1 MNHGAMRL
9 DREPA
14 RYNRTSD
21 AAAMSRERRRG
32 GTRTAGTSSDVERQ
46 LAALQSE
53 VATLKKDKGRME
65 QLLYRKAVDEATRS
79 PSPPHDT
86 EDRNKWE
93 KWAWRQRH
101 QKGEETPRQ
110 VEGQSSPIRQSF
122 TAKHQAMSAGSSL
135 NGSTQDL
142 DTLEDSSEGRERL
155 LAKKNRELT
164 WTIRQLE
171 KRCSALKTENV
182 TLKRQREELESA
194 EDKISKL
201 QRRNTELTTLARRL
215 ETKAK
220 TLQQHSTGKSSQ
232 PTGENLEH
240 YKRVFARQRA
250 KDLADH
256 AQAILAKDKEIGHLQ
271 QELGVLQGQEK
282 NGDLYSHEEEL
293 QHIIT
298 QAAKERLQM
307 ERVVCSRLNLQNG
320 ELETDRFDGDN
331 ERVQNLQLQVETLTQ
346 AAGRV
351 PELESSL
358 QKEKNSQQA
367 LKEELR
373 QTNRRL
379 SALEVE
385 LLEQK
390 VSRAQLEEQLSN
402 SNQRCAYL
410 ESELESQVV
419 DNTDLTKRT
428 SELQRQ
434 VSQLE
439 QSQFESQGVQD
450 QLTQLLIQN
459 QELQTEKRAQ
469 EKKVQHLQ
477 AVIQELEEELR
488 QNPSEDLAAT
498 KHLLEERERTVQEL
512 LQHQQETEDTHRQTL
527 HQLQAR
533 LQELDSQ
540 HAEGELLCQRQAEQL
555 KDLSEKLAKKS
566 DVPSKH
572 SAPSVP
578 AASVGI
584 QVNLR
589 TGTQKSVQTD
599 AQTDIS
605 RSERTD
611 AQTTSREADREKR
624 VNQIVKPVPIVGAK
638 RSAFETVSPAAGVN
652 GTLEPPPAVVPT
664 PAKRSNLPPVNHQNL
679 VVATPGQRSISPP
692 VNHQSLAKELSSAGF
707 HPIQDPDGSGDSWDE
722 ASTYTL
728 PSHNDN
734 PSPEAQSHT
743 QQGLNGLEEA
753 GGDADMDKQV
763 SEGSETAPTASSE
776 AAQDRKKLAVYIARY
791 SYNPYDGPND
801 NPEAELSFQAGD
813 YVYVYG
819 EMDEDMF
826 FQGELMDGSRGLVPS
841 NFVERVADEDMP
853 NWSPAQPSI
862 SDEDA
867 THVSFQS
874 EDEVSISQLVPDG
887 STNVDNQP
895 TTALQLAPTLPDSFT
910 DVLDSLQKPDTTPNK
925 TPVPWPQNL
934 MVEKQLTN
942 SLVLK
947 WDPADLPTEDILH
960 YAVYLNRELKAKV
973 PPDAKPS
980 ALVEGVDPEKTYRV
994 CVRTT
999 TRTGQSLDPQATLL
1013 VGKDATLAPSSLHVS
1028 EITPTSCELSW
1039 LPSNSSHAHSLVVN
1053 EGEPKILPPGVFK
1066 HSITGLQPG
1075 TLQKVEVRS
1084 EKSSTSL
1091 WDFIE
1096 SKTWKRKENTS
1107 ASMQFETLPGGPP
1120 DPPVNVTVEPGQEP
1134 HQVLI
1139 SWLPVTIDTAGT
1151 SNGAVVQGYAVYS
1164 GQRKVAE
1171 VSEPTGDSVV
1181 VETSTLAGTT
1191 VGPILVRTVSS
1202 SGDSINS
1209 QSAVIPLSLK
1219 KMLYQR
1225 SKNLPTLSSSQ
1236 VIAEEIP
1243 EKPTVRTDS
1252 GKIQSIEMMYE
1263 GRTDDS
1269 SPESDI
1275 SDEQVEQFE
1284 PSVGRTVTKSPQ
1296 DGLPMPPG
1304 GLDRELQE
1312 KKPEIRPSFRS
1323 EVHSDSSNHSELS
1336 DIAEEAEED
1345 LEEEVNSDSMSIDVP
1360 GLEIAQPVHLIA
1372 KLNQPPGELDPG
1384 ANTESDFEE
1393 PPLPSTKVKQGH
1405 RTPPTQHWRDQRR
1418 GHASPV
1424 PDTELPEEDDYSSGG
1439 ESDVT
1444 LRDSMEGDRSAP
1456 RWFVALFDYDPMTM
1470 SPNPDAADEELPFR
1484 EGQLIKVYGDKD
1496 GDGFF
1501 MGDVDGR
1508 CGVVPCNLVEEIEDD
1523 YRLQQLR
1530 NSNNVLSSDKLD
1542 SLPGGYHRDEAHI
1555 QNGHLSQLQ
1564 SPVRRMRAL
1573 FDYDPQEM
1581 SPNVDTEME
1590 LPFYQGDIIHVVGE
1604 MDEDGFFMGEMDGR
1618 RGLVP
1623 SNFLEDLSGDQAN
1636 NYAPQPTGHDRA
1648 YRSPSHIQDRD
1659 VSPQPDRREA
1669 QPPKKKKGLL
1679 SKGKKLFKKLGGSVE
1694 GKSKR

>member
-1 MNHGAMRL
+1 MNAGAMRL

-14 RYNRTSD
+14 RRNRTTN
-21 AAAMSRERRRG
+21 AMTSSRERRGARH
-32 GTRTAGTSSDVERQ
+32 AGMPPSDVERR

-79 PSPPHDT
+79 PRSPSPQDA

-101 QKGEETPRQ
+101 QKGEESPGQ
-110 VEGQSSPIRQSF
+110 VEGQSSPTRHSF
-122 TAKHQAMSAGSSL
+122 TARHQALSAGSSL

-142 DTLEDSSEGRERL
+142 DTLEDTPEGRERL

-164 WTIRQLE
+164 WTLRQLE

-182 TLKRQREELESA
+182 TLKRQREELELA

-201 QRRNTELTTLARRL
+201 QRRNTELTALARRL

-220 TLQQHSTGKSSQ
+220 TLQQHNTGKTSQ
-232 PTGENLEH
+232 PAGENLEH

-271 QELGVLQGQEK
+271 QELVTAQDQVQ
-282 NGDLYSHEEEL
+282 NGDVYGHQEEL
-293 QHIIT
+293 QRIIT
-298 QAAKERLQM
+298 QAAKERLQL
-307 ERVVCSRLNLQNG
+307 ERKICSRLNSQNG
-320 ELETDRFDGDN
+320 ELETGRFDGED
-331 ERVQNLQLQVETLTQ
+331 ERVQNLQLQVETLSE

-351 PELESSL
+351 PELETSL
-358 QKEKNSQQA
+358 QNEKTTQQG
-367 LKEELR
+367 LKDELR

-379 SALEVE
+379 SSLEVE
-385 LLEQK
+385 LSEQK

-402 SNQRCAYL
+402 SNQRCSYL

-439 QSQFESQGVQD
+439 QTQFESQGLRD
-450 QLTQLLIQN
+450 QLNLLLIQN
-459 QELQTEKRAQ
+459 EELQTAKRAQ
-469 EKKVQHLQ
+469 ENKVQHLQ

-488 QNPSEDLAAT
+488 QNPTEDLAAT
-498 KHLLEERERTVQEL
+498 KHLLEEKEKTVQEL
-512 LQHQQETEDTHRQTL
+512 LQQQKKTEDTHRQTIT
-527 HQLQAR
+527 QLQAR
-533 LQELDSQ
+533 LEELDSQ
-540 HAEGELLCQRQAEQL
+540 HAEGQLLCQRQTEQL

-566 DVPSKH
+566 DDEKK
-572 SAPSVP
+572 SVP
-578 AASVGI
+578 PPATSVGV
-584 QVNLR
+584 QVNIIR
-589 TGTQKSVQTD
+589 TGAQKSVQTD
-599 AQTDIS
+599 SQTD
-605 RSERTD
+605 T
-611 AQTTSREADREKR
+611 QTHRPSQQESDRGKL
-624 VNQIVKPVPIVGAK
+624 VKPVPIVGAK
-638 RSAFETVSPAAGVN
+638 RSSAFEAVSPGVS
-652 GTLEPPPAVVPT
+652 GTPEPAPAVV
-664 PAKRSNLPPVNHQNL
+664 
-679 VVATPGQRSISPP
+679 ATATKRSISPP

-707 HPIQDPDGSGDSWDE
+707 QPIQEPDGSGDSWDE

-728 PSHNDN
+728 PSHQDN
-734 PSPEAQSHT
+734 PSPEPATQSHT
-743 QQGLNGLEEA
+743 QGLNGTAEA
-753 GGDADMDKQV
+753 RGDADMEKQE
-763 SEGSETAPTASSE
+763 SEGSETGPTPSSG
-776 AAQDRKKLAVYIARY
+776 ANQDRKKLAVYIARY
-791 SYNPYDGPND
+791 SYNPYEGPND

-819 EMDEDMF
+819 DMDEDMF

-874 EDEVSISQLVPDG
+874 EDEVSISLLVPDG
-887 STNVDNQP
+887 STNADNQP
-895 TTALQLAPTLPDSFT
+895 GPTALQLAPTLPDSFT
-910 DVLDSLQKPDTTPNK
+910 DTLDSLQRTEASPGK
-925 TPVPWPQNL
+925 TPVPCPQNL
-934 MVEKQLTN
+934 VIDKQLT
-942 SLVLK
+942 SSVVLR
-947 WDPADLPTEDILH
+947 WEPADLPTDEILH

-973 PPDAKPS
+973 TPDAKPS
-980 ALVEGVDPEKTYRV
+980 ALIEGVDMDKTYRV

-999 TRTGQSLDPQATLL
+999 TRAGQSLDPQATLM
-1013 VGKDATLAPSSLHVS
+1013 VGKDATLAPSNLQVS
-1028 EITPTSCELSW
+1028 EVTPTSCELSW

-1053 EGEPKILPPGVFK
+1053 SGEPKLLPPGVFK

-1084 EKSSTSL
+1084 EKSSSSL

-1096 SKTWKRKENTS
+1096 SKTWKRKENTA
-1107 ASMQFETLPGGPP
+1107 ASVQFETLPGGPP
-1120 DPPVNVTVEPGQEP
+1120 DPPVNVTVEPGQDP
-1134 HQVLI
+1134 TQVLI

-1164 GQRKVAE
+1164 GHRKIAE
-1171 VSEPTGDSVV
+1171 VTEPTADSVV
-1181 VETSTLAGTT
+1181 VEAATLAGTT
-1191 VGPILVRTVSS
+1191 IGPVLVRTVSS

-1225 SKNLPTLSSSQ
+1225 SKHPPTLSSSQ
-1236 VIAEEIP
+1236 VITEEAP
-1243 EKPTVRTDS
+1243 EKPAGRRDA

-1304 GLDRELQE
+1304 GMDRELQE

-1345 LEEEVNSDSMSIDVP
+1345 LEEEGNSDSMSIDVP
-1360 GLEIAQPVHLIA
+1360 GLDHAQPVHLTA
-1372 KLNQPPGELDPG
+1372 KLTHPAGDDLG
-1384 ANTESDFEE
+1384 ANTESDLEE
-1393 PPLPSTKVKQGH
+1393 PPLPSTKVKKGH
-1405 RTPPTQHWRDQRR
+1405 RASPTQHWREQRR

-1444 LRDSMEGDRSAP
+1444 LRDSMEGDSAAP

-1530 NSNNVLSSDKLD
+1530 NSHNALSPDKMD
-1542 SLPGGYHRDEAHI
+1542 SLAGGYHRDEAHI

-1581 SPNVDTEME
+1581 SPNVDTELEAGGSFSQME
-1590 LPFYQGDIIHVVGE
+1590 LPFFQGDIIDVVGE
-1604 MDEDGFFMGEMDGR
+1604 MDEDGFFMGEMGGR

-1623 SNFLEDLSGDQAN
+1623 SNFLEDLSSDQAD
-1636 NYAPQPTGHDRA
+1636 NYAPQPTGHDRS

-1659 VSPQPDRREA
+1659 ISPQPDRTQA

>member
-1 MNHGAMRL
+1 M
-9 DREPA
+9 
-14 RYNRTSD
+14 
-21 AAAMSRERRRG
+21 
-32 GTRTAGTSSDVERQ
+32 
-46 LAALQSE
+46 
-53 VATLKKDKGRME
+53 
-65 QLLYRKAVDEATRS
+65 
-79 PSPPHDT
+79 
-86 EDRNKWE
+86 
-93 KWAWRQRH
+93 
-101 QKGEETPRQ
+101 
-110 VEGQSSPIRQSF
+110 
-122 TAKHQAMSAGSSL
+122 SSL
-135 NGSTQDL
+135 V
-142 DTLEDSSEGRERL
+142 LE
-155 LAKKNRELT
+155 
-164 WTIRQLE
+164 
-171 KRCSALKTENV
+171 
-182 TLKRQREELESA
+182 
-194 EDKISKL
+194 
-201 QRRNTELTTLARRL
+201 
-215 ETKAK
+215 
-220 TLQQHSTGKSSQ
+220 
-232 PTGENLEH
+232 
-240 YKRVFARQRA
+240 
-250 KDLADH
+250 
-256 AQAILAKDKEIGHLQ
+256 
-271 QELGVLQGQEK
+271 
-282 NGDLYSHEEEL
+282 
-293 QHIIT
+293 
-298 QAAKERLQM
+298 
-307 ERVVCSRLNLQNG
+307 NG
-320 ELETDRFDGDN
+320 ELEPDRFDRGD
-331 ERVQNLQLQVETLTQ
+331 ERVQNLQLQVETLSQ

-351 PELESSL
+351 QELETSL
-358 QKEKNSQQA
+358 QTEQTSQQA

-373 QTNRRL
+373 QTSRRL

-385 LLEQK
+385 LSEEK

-402 SNQRCAYL
+402 SNQRCSYL

-428 SELQRQ
+428 LELQRQ

-439 QSQFESQGVQD
+439 QTQFESQGVHD

-459 QELQTEKRAQ
+459 EELLTAKRAQ
-469 EKKVQHLQ
+469 ENKVQHLQ
-477 AVIQELEEELR
+477 TVIQELEEELR
-488 QNPSEDLAAT
+488 QNPTEDLAAT
-498 KHLLEERERTVQEL
+498 KHLLEEKEKTVQEL
-512 LQHQQETEDTHRQTL
+512 LKQQKETEDSHRQTL
-527 HQLQAR
+527 HQLQTR

-540 HAEGELLCQRQAEQL
+540 HADGQFLCQRQTEQL
-555 KDLSEKLAKKS
+555 KELSEKLAKKS
-566 DVPSKH
+566 DVPPEH
-572 SAPSVP
+572 SAPSVS

-584 QVNLR
+584 QVNIR

-599 AQTDIS
+599 AQTDTQTDAP

-611 AQTTSREADREKR
+611 VQKSSREANREKR

-638 RSAFETVSPAAGVN
+638 RSSAFETVSPAAGVN
-652 GTLEPPPAVVPT
+652 GTPEPPPVVVAA
-664 PAKRSNLPPVNHQNL
+664 PAKR
-679 VVATPGQRSISPP
+679 TISPP

-707 HPIQDPDGSGDSWDE
+707 HPIQEPDGSGDSWDE

-728 PSHNDN
+728 PSHHDNDN
-734 PSPEAQSHT
+734 PSPEPEPSPQSHT
-743 QQGLNGLEEA
+743 QQGLDGLEEA
-753 GGDADMDKQV
+753 SGDADMDKPA
-763 SEGSETAPTASSE
+763 SEGSETAPTVSSD
-776 AAQDRKKLAVYIARY
+776 AAHDRKKLAVYIARY

-801 NPEAELSFQAGD
+801 NPEAELTFQAGE

-819 EMDEDMF
+819 DMDEDMF

-887 STNVDNQP
+887 STNDNQP
-895 TTALQLAPTLPDSFT
+895 GTTALQLAPTLPDSFT
-910 DVLDSLQKPDTTPNK
+910 DTLDSLQKPDTSPNK

-934 MVEKQLTN
+934 TVDKQLTN
-942 SLVLK
+942 SLILK
-947 WDPADLPTEDILH
+947 WDPADLPTEEVLH

-980 ALVEGVDPEKTYRV
+980 ALVEGVDIEKTYRV

-1013 VGKDATLAPSSLHVS
+1013 VGKDATLAPSNLQVS
-1028 EITPTSCELSW
+1028 EVTPTSCELSW
-1039 LPSNSSHAHSLVVN
+1039 LPSNSSYAHSLVVN
-1053 EGEPKILPPGVFK
+1053 NGEPKILTPGVYK

-1096 SKTWKRKENTS
+1096 SKTWKRNENTS
-1107 ASMQFETLPGGPP
+1107 ASVQFETLPGGPP

-1171 VSEPTGDSVV
+1171 VAEPTGDSVV

-1225 SKNLPTLSSSQ
+1225 KHLPTLSSSQ
-1236 VIAEEIP
+1236 VITEEMP
-1243 EKPTVRTDS
+1243 EKPTVRRES

-1345 LEEEVNSDSMSIDVP
+1345 LEEEVHSDSMSIDVP
-1360 GLEIAQPVHLIA
+1360 GLDHPAQPVHLTA
-1372 KLNQPPGELDPG
+1372 KLSHPTSEDPG
-1384 ANTESDFEE
+1384 ANTESDLEE
-1393 PPLPSTKVKQGH
+1393 PPLPSTKVKQG
-1405 RTPPTQHWRDQRR
+1405 RRASPTKHWRDQRR

-1501 MGDVDGR
+1501 MGDVEGR

-1530 NSNNVLSSDKLD
+1530 NSNNVLSPDKLD
-1542 SLPGGYHRDEAHI
+1542 ALPGGYQRDDAHI

-1590 LPFYQGDIIHVVGE
+1590 LPFYQGDIIDVVGE
-1604 MDEDGFFMGEMDGR
+1604 MDEDGFFMGEMEGR

-1623 SNFLEDLSGDQAN
+1623 SNFLEDITTSDQAD
-1636 NYAPQPTGHDRA
+1636 NYAPQPTGHDRS

-1659 VSPQPDRREA
+1659 ISPQADRREA

>member
-1 MNHGAMRL
+1 MNQGAMRL

-14 RYNRTSD
+14 RYNRTS
-21 AAAMSRERRRG
+21 ATAMSRERRRG
-32 GTRTAGTSSDVERQ
+32 GRTAGMSTEVERQ
-46 LAALQSE
+46 LAALQGE

-65 QLLYRKAVDEATRS
+65 QLLYRKAVDDATRS
-79 PSPPHDT
+79 PSPHDAG
-86 EDRNKWE
+86 DGNKWE

-101 QKGEETPRQ
+101 QKGEESPRQ
-110 VEGQSSPIRQSF
+110 GEGQSSPSRQSF
-122 TAKHQAMSAGSSL
+122 TAKHQAMSGSSSL

-182 TLKRQREELESA
+182 TLKRQHEELELA

-220 TLQQHSTGKSSQ
+220 TLQQLSTGKSNQ

-271 QELGVLQGQEK
+271 QELTVLQGQGQ
-282 NGDLYSHEEEL
+282 NGGLYSHEEEL

-298 QAAKERLQM
+298 QAAKEQLQM
-307 ERVVCSRLNLQNG
+307 ERTVCSRLAQNG
-320 ELETDRFDGDN
+320 DLEADRFDGGD
-331 ERVQNLQLQVETLTQ
+331 ERVQNLQLQVETLSQ

-351 PELESSL
+351 QELEASL
-358 QKEKNSQQA
+358 QTEKTSQQS

-373 QTNRRL
+373 QANRRL

-385 LLEQK
+385 LSEEK

-402 SNQRCAYL
+402 SNQRCSYL

-434 VSQLE
+434 VSQLK
-439 QSQFESQGVQD
+439 QTQFESQGVHD
-450 QLTQLLIQN
+450 QLNLLLIQN
-459 QELQTEKRAQ
+459 EELQTAKRAQ
-469 EKKVQHLQ
+469 ENKVQHLQ
-477 AVIQELEEELR
+477 TVTQELEEELR
-488 QNPSEDLAAT
+488 QNPTEDLAAT
-498 KHLLEERERTVQEL
+498 KHLLEEKEKTVQEL
-512 LQHQQETEDTHRQTL
+512 LKHQKETEDSHRQTL

-540 HAEGELLCQRQAEQL
+540 HADGQLLCQRQSEQL
-555 KDLSEKLAKKS
+555 KELSEKLAKKS
-566 DVPSKH
+566 DVLPEH
-572 SAPSVP
+572 SAPSVS

-584 QVNLR
+584 QVNIR

-599 AQTDIS
+599 AQTDTRTDAP

-611 AQTTSREADREKR
+611 VQKSSREAGREKR
-624 VNQIVKPVPIVGAK
+624 VNQIVKPVPIVGAN
-638 RSAFETVSPAAGVN
+638 RSSAFETVSPAAGVN
-652 GTLEPPPAVVPT
+652 GTPEPPPVVVAA
-664 PAKRSNLPPVNHQNL
+664 PAKR
-679 VVATPGQRSISPP
+679 TISPP

-707 HPIQDPDGSGDSWDE
+707 HPIQEPDGSGDSWDE

-728 PSHNDN
+728 PSHHDNDN
-734 PSPEAQSHT
+734 PSPEPEPEPQSHT

-753 GGDADMDKQV
+753 SGDADMDKQV

-776 AAQDRKKLAVYIARY
+776 AAHDRKKLAVYIARY

-801 NPEAELSFQAGD
+801 NPEAELSFQAGE

-819 EMDEDMF
+819 DMDEDMF

-887 STNVDNQP
+887 STNDNQP
-895 TTALQLAPTLPDSFT
+895 GTTALQLAPTLPDSFT
-910 DVLDSLQKPDTTPNK
+910 DTLDSLQKPDASPNK

-934 MVEKQLTN
+934 TVDKQLTN
-942 SLVLK
+942 SLILK
-947 WDPADLPTEDILH
+947 WDPADLPAEEVLH

-973 PPDAKPS
+973 PPDTKPS
-980 ALVEGVDPEKTYRV
+980 ALIEGVDIEKTYRV

-1013 VGKDATLAPSSLHVS
+1013 VGKDATLAPSNLQVS
-1028 EITPTSCELSW
+1028 EVTPTSCELSW
-1039 LPSNSSHAHSLVVN
+1039 LPSNSSYAHSLVVN
-1053 EGEPKILPPGVFK
+1053 NGEPKILAPGVYK

-1096 SKTWKRKENTS
+1096 SKTWKRNENTS
-1107 ASMQFETLPGGPP
+1107 ASVQFETLPGGPP

-1139 SWLPVTIDTAGT
+1139 SWLPVTIDTTGT

-1181 VETSTLAGTT
+1181 VEASTLAGTT

-1225 SKNLPTLSSSQ
+1225 KHLPTLSSSQ
-1236 VIAEEIP
+1236 VITEEMP
-1243 EKPTVRTDS
+1243 EKPTVRRES

-1345 LEEEVNSDSMSIDVP
+1345 LEEEVHSDSMSIDVP
-1360 GLEIAQPVHLIA
+1360 GLDHPAQPVHLTA
-1372 KLNQPPGELDPG
+1372 KLSHPTSEDPG
-1384 ANTESDFEE
+1384 ANTESDLEE
-1393 PPLPSTKVKQGH
+1393 PPLPSTKVKQG
-1405 RTPPTQHWRDQRR
+1405 RRASPTQHWRDQRR

-1484 EGQLIKVYGDKD
+1484 EGQLIKVYGEKD

-1501 MGDVDGR
+1501 MGDVEGR

-1530 NSNNVLSSDKLD
+1530 NSNNVLSPDKLD
-1542 SLPGGYHRDEAHI
+1542 SLPGGYQRDDAHI

-1590 LPFYQGDIIHVVGE
+1590 LPFYQGDIIDVVGE
-1604 MDEDGFFMGEMDGR
+1604 MDEDGFFMGEMEGR

-1623 SNFLEDLSGDQAN
+1623 SNFLEDITTSDQAD
-1636 NYAPQPTGHDRA
+1636 NYAPQPTGHDRS

-1659 VSPQPDRREA
+1659 ISPQADRREA